1 MKILYYELE
10 PTDPVVPKLQLLS
23 VQLRMQQLSFMTKAM
38 QVTSKVETQ
47 PSSAKTFLTNIVPFK
62 TLVESSAT
70 VDDLSPRDPQTH
82 THALPVL
89 RTYLLTDC
97 SSLSHGLIFSRLTII
112 LSPSL

>member
-38 QVTSKVETQ
+38 QVTSKVEIQ

-62 TLVESSAT
+62 TLVESSLLPSTIFLHAI
-70 VDDLSPRDPQTH
+70 LKH
-82 THALPVL
+82 TRMLFQFYV
-89 RTYLLTDC
+89 RTY
-97 SSLSHGLIFSRLTII
+97 
-112 LSPSL
+112 

>member
-47 PSSAKTFLTNIVPFK
+47 PSSAKTFLTNIVPC
-62 TLVESSAT
+62 THSLVSCLSDSSF
-70 VDDLSPRDPQTH
+70 
-82 THALPVL
+82 
-89 RTYLLTDC
+89 
-97 SSLSHGLIFSRLTII
+97 SS
-112 LSPSL
+112 